1 MDFNNQKARKEIIQ
15 DLSQLEKQRKDVIKE
30 TRQWVRKWNAEQREM
45 VLWILEEEVRDDNL
59 LVSTKK
65 KLSLPKVK
73 TSPPSKVNFK
83 HEDGGGD
90 WKALQSEEIETGED
104 DV

>member
-1 MDFNNQKARKEIIQ
+1 MDA
-15 DLSQLEKQRKDVIKE
+15 QREAVVEE
-30 TRQWVRKWNAEQREM
+30 TRQWVRGWDAEQREM

-73 TSPPSKVNFK
+73 TTPSNPSKNLGTLG
-83 HEDGGGD
+83 DGGD
-90 WKALQSEEIETGED
+90 WKALQSEEGEE